1 MAFTKRNNEIM
12 FIESTAANADITAEL
27 AAIQLALKPPPGSI
41 VDFVNTDAD
50 KLYIRTGQDTWVQ
63 LLDYA

>member
-12 FIESTAANADITAEL
+12 FIESTIANSGIAAEL
-27 AAIQLALKPPPGSI
+27 VAIQAALHPPAGSI
-41 VDFVNTDAD
+41 VDFVNLDAD
-50 KLYIRTGQDTWVQ
+50 KLYIRTGQDSWVQ